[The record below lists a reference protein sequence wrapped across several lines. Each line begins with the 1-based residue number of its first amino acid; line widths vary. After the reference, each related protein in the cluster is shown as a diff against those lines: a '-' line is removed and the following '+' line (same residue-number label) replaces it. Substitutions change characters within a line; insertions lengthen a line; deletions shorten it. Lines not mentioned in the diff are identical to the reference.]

1 MNLYSIISLMPS
13 HKTEQIYKV
22 LWKLILCLDLVTV
35 CLQKVILIIL
45 VDTWY
50 LVTLDLVEID
60 LDVETKLFDL
70 WFKIEQED
78 SLL

>member
-1 MNLYSIISLMPS
+1 MNQYLIISLRPS
-13 HKTEQIYKV
+13 HKTEQIYRV
-22 LWKLILCLDLVTV
+22 LWKLILCLGLLTV
-35 CLQKVILIIL
+35 SLQKVMLVIL